1 MQDARCIATTV
12 DPVMAQLKALA
23 PLNILFS
30 WVRIPSLSGILSPAK
45 NWALEKPTCRLYPKR
60 YPINNINNPLSMT
73 LPTKLWPLKFNC
85 PMKSHQIPSD
95 PISKAWSNCQG
106 AKIHCRLARLRWEH
120 LWTKGSS
127 TVQLIC
133 HLKSNG
139 FSEAFDLSLP
149 EHQLPSKF
157 DHPLRVKSTSPDFSK

>member
-1 MQDARCIATTV
+1 MGQDSISFWDSVSSKKLGTGKADLPALSEALSDKQYKQSFEYDAPTETLASEI
-12 DPVMAQLKALA
+12 QL
-23 PLNILFS
+23 LNE
-30 WVRIPSLSGILSPAK
+30 V
-45 NWALEKPTCRLYPKR
+45 
-60 YPINNINNPLSMT
+60 
-73 LPTKLWPLKFNC
+73 
-85 PMKSHQIPSD
+85 PSD
-95 PISKAWSNCQG
+95 PIRSHQQSLVQLPGRKNSLPSCTPAMGTS
-106 AKIHCRLARLRWEH
+106 LD
-120 LWTKGSS
+120 KGVI